1 MSTTT
6 APAYLGRAL
15 GDLAKRLERD
25 EQEKRA
31 ARRAQREARK
41 RTSAAGN

>member
-41 RTSAAGN
+41 AKGS